1 MMERRPKTPKGTLTV
16 MNGPLRAIVSA
27 CSADTIKVS
36 EYGIC
41 REQAPTSAVREFPE
55 AEGKGFLV
63 SRH

>member
-16 MNGPLRAIVSA
+16 MNGPLRAIA
-27 CSADTIKVS
+27 S